1 MPHLRA
7 ALIYNIEIDQREDFC
22 RIVDVL
28 DVVCSSLPHVN
39 YWLAMRTTKAE
50 ALVTT
55 MFGATIVRLPKGIL
69 YRNVTA
75 ILGAADSVTIG
86 FDEEKEEEDDEVEG
100 QEMSHGCRS

>member
-1 MPHLRA
+1 MTHLRA
-7 ALIYNIEIDQREDFC
+7 APIDNIEIDQREDLC

-39 YWLAMRTTKAE
+39 YWLAMRTTKAK

-55 MFGATIVRLPKGIL
+55 VFSATIVRLPKGIL
-69 YRNVTA
+69 YCNVTT
-75 ILGAADSVTIG
+75 ILGAADGVTIG

-100 QEMSHGCRS
+100 QELSHGCRS